1 MGVDITVDKEAPVV
15 DPTSAGG
22 VGFMLGGPVGA
33 ALGTIGSTLFSQR
46 SSRKARQHQEAR
58 EDSAYQRAAKDME
71 KAGLNRILALGGP
84 SQSSGGG
91 SAMMGNV
98 GDALVS
104 GSEQERKRNTMNEEK
119 QLIQEQI
126 ANVASQTAS
135 NNAASARDRAAAALS
150 DSTRQGVDYEN
161 KRRAVEADLYDT
173 LGAFGIGGKKLL
185 ENLGGSSAKA
195 IDDVVSGA
203 ASRARKRMFP
213 SIPSKPRVKPQK
225 TEPSI
230 QKKYEDSQL

>member
-1 MGVDITVDKEAPVV
+1 MDITIDKDAPANS
-15 DPTSAGG
+15 TASAATIG
-22 VGFMLGGPVGA
+22 MMMGGPVGA

-46 SSRKARQHQEAR
+46 SSRKARQHAEAR

-84 SQSSGGG
+84 SASGSGG

-98 GDALVS
+98 GDALVQ
-104 GSEQERKRNTMNEEK
+104 GSEQERKRNTMNDEK

-126 ANVASQTAS
+126 ANVASQTGA

-150 DSTRQGVDYEN
+150 DSTKQGVDYEN
-161 KRRAVEADLYDT
+161 KRRAVEADLYDM

-203 ASRARKRMFP
+203 ASAARKRIT
-213 SIPSKPRVKPQK
+213 IPTKIRPKTKRV
-225 TEPSI
+225 EPSM
-230 QKKYEDSQL
+230 KSKYEDNQL